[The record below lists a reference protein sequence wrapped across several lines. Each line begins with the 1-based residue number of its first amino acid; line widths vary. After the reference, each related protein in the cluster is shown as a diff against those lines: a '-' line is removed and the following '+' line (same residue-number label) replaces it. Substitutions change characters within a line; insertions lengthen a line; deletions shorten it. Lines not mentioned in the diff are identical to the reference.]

1 MELSRKVRVN
11 NKLFLEPRDDIAAL
25 SPNQLKR
32 TRKDD
37 ALWRTRKRFVDENDL
52 NRFEIGE
59 DRWLLKLK
67 TMP

>member
-1 MELSRKVRVN
+1 MRSGDTRMELSRKVRVN

-37 ALWRTRKRFVDENDL
+37 ALMAHA
-52 NRFEIGE
+52 
-59 DRWLLKLK
+59 K
-67 TMP
+67 TLCE